1 MTFPLTEKFT
11 EALQLAHKWHF
22 GQNRKGTQTPYL
34 SHLLGVAS
42 VALEFGAT
50 EAEAIAALLH
60 DALEDGPE
68 NLTADKNDREKVRK
82 DLETQIQAKFGAE
95 VAALVRGAT
104 EETPLV
110 NGQKP
115 PWAERKLDYLAKLGH
130 EGASSLL
137 VSAADKL
144 HNARTILTDVL
155 TEGTTPEAREAFFS
169 RFSQGREGTL
179 QYYRLLADAYRQAEG
194 AAGRLRLQALF
205 AELERTVSA
214 LEVACGVT
222 PDEVRGYALL
232 RPASSDD
239 ALGFI

>member
-1 MTFPLTEKFT
+1 MTFPLTDKFT
-11 EALQLAHKWHF
+11 DALKLAHQWHL
-22 GQNRKGTQTPYL
+22 GQYRKGTLTPYL

-42 VALEFGAT
+42 VVLEFGAT

-68 NLTADKNDREKVRK
+68 NLTPDKDRRAEVRK
-82 DLETQIQAKFGAE
+82 TLETRIQTEFGSE
-95 VAALVRGAT
+95 VAALVRRAT

-110 NGQKP
+110 NGEKA
-115 PWAERKLDYLAKLGH
+115 PWAGRKLEYLAKLDL

-155 TEGTTPEAREAFFS
+155 TEGTTPQAREAFFG

-179 QYYRLLADAYRQAEG
+179 HYYRLLADAYKQAPGG
-194 AAGRLRLQALF
+194 AGQPRLQALF

-214 LEVACGVT
+214 LEVACVVT
-222 PDEVRGYALL
+222 PDEVRGYAPL
-232 RPASSDD
+232 RSACSDE
-239 ALGFI
+239 ALGLI